1 MKLKVVSNKLSFGKK
16 GFKYFIGNKDAKKVD
31 LYLYFSHKWVHVEQ
45 IFMKLNI
52 YLFKSIDKLLEKYN
66 EIWED

>member
-1 MKLKVVSNKLSFGKK
+1 MLKVVSNKLSFGKK

-31 LYLYFSHKWVHVEQ
+31 LYLYFSHKWVHIEQ

-52 YLFKSIDKLLEKYN
+52 YLFKWIDKLLEKYN